1 MHEITLRG
9 RGPNTMSLAMLDA
22 FERDI
27 DAAGDAP
34 ILITGEGDAFSAG
47 LDLDDLAKADADA
60 VARLLATMERVV
72 RKLFLHPAPTLALV
86 NGHAVAGGCLIVQ
99 CCDLR
104 VGTNDP
110 RVRIGMTGVAI
121 GLTYPPFV
129 TAVFRARVPPPHV
142 ETALLGA
149 ERHSPEHSLRI
160 GLLDEIAPS
169 GHLRETALTRLEVR
183 TKLPRHAYAATKRA
197 LREPAFA
204 TSATEH
210 ERFERDVVPAWT
222 GALVR
227 MKPTT

>member
-9 RGPNTMSLAMLDA
+9 RGPNTMSLAMLEA
-22 FERDI
+22 LERDL

-60 VARLLATMERVV
+60 VARLLARMDRVV

-104 VGTNDP
+104 VATNDP

-129 TAVFRARVPPPHV
+129 PAVFRARVAPPHV
-142 ETALLGA
+142 ETTLLGA
-149 ERHSPEHSLRI
+149 ERHSPEQALRI
-160 GLLDEIAPS
+160 GLLDEIAS
-169 GHLRETALTRLEVR
+169 EGQLRERALASLER
-183 TKLPRHAYAATKRA
+183 RAALPRSAYAATKRA
-197 LREPAFA
+197 LREPALA
-204 TSATEH
+204 TSAAEH
-210 ERFERDVVPAWT
+210 ERFEREVVPAWT

-227 MKPTT
+227 TKPT